1 MDHGRRCW
9 RLVGG
14 ALVERTV
21 EQVIPALEQ
30 NLVQMETVL
39 ERMSGQ
45 MKTVERELLQLQQ
58 QLGIAQE
65 QGVQSQGEVKTSGVL
80 VT

>member
-1 MDHGRRCW
+1 M
-9 RLVGG
+9 
-14 ALVERTV
+14 
-21 EQVIPALEQ
+21 EQ
-30 NLVQMETVL
+30 NLVQMEAVL

-58 QLGIAQE
+58 QLGISQE

>member
-1 MDHGRRCW
+1 M
-9 RLVGG
+9 
-14 ALVERTV
+14 VERTV

-30 NLVQMETVL
+30 NLVQMEAVL

-58 QLGIAQE
+58 QLGISQE